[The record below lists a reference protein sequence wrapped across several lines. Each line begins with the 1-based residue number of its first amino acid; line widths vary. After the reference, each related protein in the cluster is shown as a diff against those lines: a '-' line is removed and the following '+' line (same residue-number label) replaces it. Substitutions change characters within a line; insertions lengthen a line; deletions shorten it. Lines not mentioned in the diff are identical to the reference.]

1 MAHPTM
7 RGMHS
12 GESHGE
18 KNNIEPFFYNSRKLN
33 PYLTA
38 PSSSTN
44 NVTFHSRVKK
54 NEIK

>member
-7 RGMHS
+7 RRMHS